1 MGGKICNAKNFVRVE
16 KKANVEEWKCITWIE
31 PICMK
36 RAWSGYNGV
45 DLAQAL
51 DTSIVDQVASR
62 TSTWQENG
70 ESKESMSF

>member
-1 MGGKICNAKNFVRVE
+1 MLMLKNENASLELNLF
-16 KKANVEEWKCITWIE
+16 
-31 PICMK
+31 
-36 RAWSGYNGV
+36 AWNEAWLGYDGI